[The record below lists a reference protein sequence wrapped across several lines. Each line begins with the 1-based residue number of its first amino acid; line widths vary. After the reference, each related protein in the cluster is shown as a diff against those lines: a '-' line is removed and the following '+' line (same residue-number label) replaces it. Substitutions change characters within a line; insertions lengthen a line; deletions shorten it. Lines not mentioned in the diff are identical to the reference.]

1 MGQDQTINYW
11 ITCFEHDCRLLNSQ
25 GYDIA
30 GITFNLL
37 KNNRTWKRNVI
48 HSNKQEITHFS
59 RKNVANDLCNNKCV
73 TNEICEVTTG
83 KCVCIA
89 DFIRIS
95 NGSCVSIPT
104 TGSLPDSSF
113 STPKFEIFGPTTVQ
127 LPHDSAILSIK
138 FADSHGIFCYV
149 ITEISEDQSNFTYYW
164 EVLDGGGFGT
174 ASTYTEP
181 TLIIKN
187 LKEGMMRLRVTI
199 TNSTSKSFKDAT
211 LRVLAEKH
219 ANKPPVALIRPSNQI
234 HVNEGSHLVLDAE
247 GSSDDSGQPLEF
259 EWKLLNGPAI
269 SLPAMNTAVLRLDNL
284 VPGNYTFGLIVR
296 DQQGATDEKRAEVI
310 VAAKRDDPPKALITV
325 CGDPLSRSAIDI
337 RLPQNSLQ
345 LCANT
350 STDDNVRLFYSIHL
364 AALRGDYSPLFK
376 HQNMVTIIGAISF
389 CVSSMC
395 LLQGIVIYKWFRV
408 DNYTTKLSV
417 DFTGFL
423 FPIFVHLTFIK
434 NYYEFLLENNK
445 N

>member
-1 MGQDQTINYW
+1 MLWCKEKCDSSSSCYLGQDEIINYW

-48 HSNKQEITHFS
+48 HFNEQEITHSS
-59 RKNVANDLCNNKCV
+59 RKNIINDLCNNKCV

-89 DFIRIS
+89 DFIRIN

-104 TGSLPDSSF
+104 TGSLPNSSF
-113 STPKFEIFGPTTVQ
+113 CTPEFEIVGPTTVQ

-138 FADSHGIFCYV
+138 FADSHGIFCYIV
-149 ITEISEDQSNFTYYW
+149 PFFLEKDRLDGGKKKKTVLKAKFSEDQTDFTYYW

-181 TLIIKN
+181 TLILTN
-187 LKEGMMRLRVTI
+187 LKEGMMRLRVT
-199 TNSTSKSFKDAT
+199 TANSTCKSFKDAT

-247 GSSDDSGQPLEF
+247 GSSDDSGQPLGF

-284 VPGNYTFGLIVR
+284 VTGNYTFGLIVR
-296 DQQGATDEKRAEVI
+296 DKQGATDEKRAEVI

-325 CGDPLSRSAIDI
+325 CGDPRSRSAIDI

-350 STDDNVRLFYSIHL
+350 STDDNVRFFCSIH
-364 AALRGDYSPLFK
+364 Y
-376 HQNMVTIIGAISF
+376 
-389 CVSSMC
+389 
-395 LLQGIVIYKWFRV
+395 
-408 DNYTTKLSV
+408 
-417 DFTGFL
+417 
-423 FPIFVHLTFIK
+423 HLTELI
-434 NYYEFLLENNK
+434 LW
-445 N
+445 